1 MYKFIVLPCSEAT
14 PKDDSSPKYQ
24 GPVVPLG
31 CPSDMSLVLFFP
43 IDEKNASIVNYLL
56 SESKEEDYDFNSDV
70 LGLYQTMLDSWT
82 AGDRFLSGIIME
94 AVYSETMK
102 ENVVSVKIMLS
113 SNRTGRIEGF
123 VKVNFAYAIILAA
136 MEKIEITI
144 DKELI
149 DRLMP
154 SGEMDDDDDDDEQP
168 LGTKLDDKVDKKK
181 NQSYPVDENILEI
194 AKGIMSGRIK

>member
-1 MYKFIVLPCSEAT
+1 
-14 PKDDSSPKYQ
+14 
-24 GPVVPLG
+24 
-31 CPSDMSLVLFFP
+31 MSLVLFFP

-56 SESKEEDYDFNSDV
+56 SEEKDCDFNSDV

-94 AVYSETMK
+94 SVYSEIMK
-102 ENVVSVKIMLS
+102 ENVVSVKIILS
-113 SNRTGRIEGF
+113 SHRTGRIEGF

-154 SGEMDDDDDDDEQP
+154 SGEMDDDDDDYDDDDERP

>member
-14 PKDDSSPKYQ
+14 PEDDSSPKYQ
-24 GPVVPLG
+24 GHVVPLG

-56 SESKEEDYDFNSDV
+56 SEEKDCDFNSDV

-94 AVYSETMK
+94 SVYSEIMK
-102 ENVVSVKIMLS
+102 ENVVSVKIILS
-113 SNRTGRIEGF
+113 SHRTGRIEGF

-154 SGEMDDDDDDDEQP
+154 SGEMDDDDDDDDERP

>member
-1 MYKFIVLPCSEAT
+1 
-14 PKDDSSPKYQ
+14 
-24 GPVVPLG
+24 
-31 CPSDMSLVLFFP
+31 MSLVLFFP

-56 SESKEEDYDFNSDV
+56 SESKEEDYDFNSDI

-154 SGEMDDDDDDDEQP
+154 SGEMDDDDDDDEQS